1 MAMSRKKRP
10 EPATKDD
17 VALLR
22 DDMTALGVGLAAV
35 RGDMTALGG
44 SLETVRGDVTA
55 LGGGLAAVR
64 GDVTALRDDL
74 TAVRDDLK
82 RDIVRLA
89 VEIDRRATKADV
101 QDGFAVMN
109 GKLDRMMTVL
119 DRTAGE
125 LFDNRQ
131 SHTLFGAMIGDQRRI
146 LDAHDRRITG
156 LESRFQP

>member
-1 MAMSRKKRP
+1 MRGARPLHMPLSIVGETMLSEKKQD
-10 EPATKDD
+10 KDI
-17 VALLR
+17 
-22 DDMTALGVGLAAV
+22 
-35 RGDMTALGG
+35 
-44 SLETVRGDVTA
+44 
-55 LGGGLAAVR
+55 
-64 GDVTALRDDL
+64 
-74 TAVRDDLK
+74 K
-82 RDIVRLA
+82 KLA